1 MGKLKNKMLQR
12 MVLKNFSK
20 RTIQIYL
27 FHMKRF
33 VAHNGKSPD
42 LLGKEEIEEYLYLL
56 YKQKAS
62 SSGIAQAYSALKFF
76 YYDCLERPWELDKI
90 PRPKPEKR
98 LPIILSANEV
108 KAILQ
113 NVGNIKHQM
122 VLMII
127 YSAGLR
133 LAEALHIKVK
143 DIDSSRMQ
151 IRVEQGKGKRDRYT
165 LLSIKLLKRLREYYK
180 IYKPQYWLF
189 PGRDEKPLCS
199 STIQRAFHNA
209 KKKQGYQK
217 KQQSTHYAIALQP
230 IY

>member
-1 MGKLKNKMLQR
+1 MGKLRNKMLQR

-27 FHMKRF
+27 FHMKRY
-33 VAHNGKSPD
+33 VAHYGKSPD
-42 LLGKEEIEEYLYLL
+42 LLGKDEIEEYLHSL

-76 YYDCLERPWELDKI
+76 YFDCLERPWELDKI
-90 PRPKPEKR
+90 PRPKTQKR
-98 LPIILSANEV
+98 LPVILSANEV

-113 NVGNIKHQM
+113 NVGNIKHQA
-122 VLMII
+122 VLMTI

-133 LAEALHIKVK
+133 LAEVLHVRVK

-151 IRVEQGKGKRDRYT
+151 IRVEQGKGRKDRYT
-165 LLSIKLLKRLREYYK
+165 LLSDIMLRRLRDYYK

-199 STIQRAFHNA
+199 STIQRAFHIA
-209 KKKQGYQK
+209 KKKPELQNRRQYI
-217 KQQSTHYAIALQP
+217 HYAIALQP
-230 IY
+230 TC